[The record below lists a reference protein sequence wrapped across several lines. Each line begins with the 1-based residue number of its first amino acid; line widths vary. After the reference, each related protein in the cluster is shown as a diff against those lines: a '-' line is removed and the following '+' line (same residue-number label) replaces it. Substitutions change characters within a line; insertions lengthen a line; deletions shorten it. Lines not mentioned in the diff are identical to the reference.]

1 MAVDVDIETSIGAAA
16 VSDRLIDT
24 IDYARVAERIAKV
37 GASERCHLL
46 EALADKLVETIFA
59 EFPVDRLQLWVRKL
73 RAPLS
78 VVAGSVGVRLDRT
91 RMAHEARKLD
101 PPPSPFLVQQIS
113 RMPKGRVLDLAAGRG
128 RNTLYLLSHGME
140 VEAIDR
146 DVDALSALT
155 NAAQSRHLNGLT
167 THAVDLEA
175 DPHELPSLGVERY
188 DAVIVCFYLYRPLF
202 PKIMEALKPN
212 GVLLYETFTIDNYFR
227 RQHPRR
233 WEFCLAHNE
242 LLRRRSSCCIMTRAN
257 TRAVMGAGRFI
268 PRACWHRKR
277 GHLFHHESHR
287 PSSSHH
293 PIRWEL
299 FAPRSASIGE
309 AGRRHR
315 VIHYRSRHH

>member
-1 MAVDVDIETSIGAAA
+1 MPERIIIERLAFSGHCGVTEEERTSAQPMAVDVDIETSIGAAA

-242 LLRRRSSCCIMTRAN
+242 LLRLTSPLQLLHYDE
-257 TRAVMGAGRFI
+257 GE
-268 PRACWHRKR
+268 
-277 GHLFHHESHR
+277 HESGHGSGPVHTAR
-287 PSSSHH
+287 LLAQKARASLPS
-293 PIRWEL
+293 
-299 FAPRSASIGE
+299 
-309 AGRRHR
+309 
-315 VIHYRSRHH
+315 

>member
-1 MAVDVDIETSIGAAA
+1 
-16 VSDRLIDT
+16 
-24 IDYARVAERIAKV
+24 
-37 GASERCHLL
+37 
-46 EALADKLVETIFA
+46 
-59 EFPVDRLQLWVRKL
+59 
-73 RAPLS
+73 
-78 VVAGSVGVRLDRT
+78 
-91 RMAHEARKLD
+91 
-101 PPPSPFLVQQIS
+101 
-113 RMPKGRVLDLAAGRG
+113 MPKGRVLDLAAGRG

-175 DPHELPSLGVERY
+175 DPHEPPSLGVERY

-242 LLRRRSSCCIMTRAN
+242 LLRLTSPLQLLHYDE
-257 TRAVMGAGRFI
+257 GE
-268 PRACWHRKR
+268 
-277 GHLFHHESHR
+277 HESGHGSGPVHTAR
-287 PSSSHH
+287 LLAQKARASLPS
-293 PIRWEL
+293 
-299 FAPRSASIGE
+299 
-309 AGRRHR
+309 
-315 VIHYRSRHH
+315 